1 MERIPG
7 AEVSVTFSGEATGED
22 AALRV
27 SMETLADAHMKN
39 TLPEGVAAVITVRRD
54 SETHAEITRDG
65 EYPAAGT

>member
-27 SMETLADAHMKN
+27 SMETLADTYMKN
-39 TLPEGVAAVITVRRD
+39 TLPEGVTAVITVRTG

-65 EYPAAGT
+65 D

>member
-7 AEVSVTFSGEATGED
+7 AKVSVTFSGEATGED

-27 SMETLADAHMKN
+27 AMETLADAYMKH
-39 TLPEGVAAVITVRRD
+39 TLPEGVTAVITVRRS

-65 EYPAAGT
+65 E